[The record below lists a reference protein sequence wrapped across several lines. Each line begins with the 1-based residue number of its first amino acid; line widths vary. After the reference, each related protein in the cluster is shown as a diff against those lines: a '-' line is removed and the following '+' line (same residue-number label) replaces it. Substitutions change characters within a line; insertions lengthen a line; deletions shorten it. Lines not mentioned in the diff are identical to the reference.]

1 MNCPFQIFHW
11 TKMLSAELWISV
23 CQLSLSPDRNFR
35 AKVACWKLGA
45 AFFWE
50 KKCQPKLIQDIVWNN
65 YMISRLCYLPNSC
78 LNTWFAKR
86 PFNKEYWIQLV
97 FRISFAMSKGLYYL
111 PFASTRPGN
120 IQVANGNIQ
129 REYSSCQAIP
139 GKELQLMKCKTAK
152 ESSGQTCLLF
162 FVFVLAGRCKYTVTE
177 MQ

>member
-1 MNCPFQIFHW
+1 MEFPNLEMCLQSRLKNLHNFKWLPQYYDSSWWSTHNKCLSKAAKQKLIFIKTLKYAMNCPFQIFHW

-78 LNTWFAKR
+78 LNTLFAKR

-97 FRISFAMSKGLYYL
+97 FSISFAMSKGL
-111 PFASTRPGN
+111 
-120 IQVANGNIQ
+120 
-129 REYSSCQAIP
+129 
-139 GKELQLMKCKTAK
+139 
-152 ESSGQTCLLF
+152 
-162 FVFVLAGRCKYTVTE
+162 
-177 MQ
+177 